1 MLLMDALGEIEERIR
16 LILTDY
22 ISDKDFQKSKDYDS
36 IRNYYQALLVAKK
49 CIEAQM
55 DLACLIDDMSTGKEE
70 DRYSH
75 LLVMELLQSV
85 YAGEK
90 VEE

>member
-1 MLLMDALGEIEERIR
+1 MLLMDALSEIEERIR

-22 ISDKDFQKSKDYDS
+22 ISDKDFQKSKDYES
-36 IRNYYQALLVAKK
+36 IKSYYQALLVAKK

-55 DLACLIDDMSTGKEE
+55 DLACLIDDMSTGKKE

-90 VEE
+90 VE